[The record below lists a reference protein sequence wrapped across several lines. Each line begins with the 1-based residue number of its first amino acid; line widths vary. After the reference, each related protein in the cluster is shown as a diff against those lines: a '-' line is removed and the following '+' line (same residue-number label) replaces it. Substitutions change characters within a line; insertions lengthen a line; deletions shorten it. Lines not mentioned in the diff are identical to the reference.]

1 MTKCSICEHANPP
14 LARECESCGMQLSL
28 DNDTSAADGRI
39 QDRVHELVAAGK
51 KIEAIKLY
59 REQTGCSLVAAKNA
73 VEAMLRGETPPPV
86 APRPQMSST
95 TDQDIVALLHEGRK
109 IEAIKLYREQAGGGL
124 RDAKLAVDALAR
136 EHGIEAAGKG
146 GGCLGLLILGL
157 TFTTTVGYLLT

>member
-28 DNDTSAADGRI
+28 DSDAAAANSQI
-39 QDRVHELVAAGK
+39 QDRVHQLVAEGN

-59 REQTGCSLVAAKNA
+59 REQTGCGLVEAKNA

-86 APRPQMSST
+86 APRPQISSS

-136 EHGIEAAGKG
+136 EHGIEVAGKSG
-146 GGCLGLLILGL
+146 SCLGLLVIGLIL
-157 TFTTTVGYLLT
+157 TAAASYLLT